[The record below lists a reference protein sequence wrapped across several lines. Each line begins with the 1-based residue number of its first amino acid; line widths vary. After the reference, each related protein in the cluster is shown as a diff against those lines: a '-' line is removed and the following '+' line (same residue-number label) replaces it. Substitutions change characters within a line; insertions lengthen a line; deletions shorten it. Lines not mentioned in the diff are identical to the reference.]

1 MDYKELYNQ
10 NKSAYYYTLYDQKSY
25 QEKYNYWATAIGLQD
40 VDGLKPSSFLIDIA
54 NRSIKGELSL
64 QEVKQKLSAYYEEKD
79 KHNTNEKEKEADIV
93 STNITTILT
102 SPDFSFSV
110 DGLLSIH
117 KYLFNE
123 VFSFAGEI
131 RTVDISKKEW
141 VLNGESVLYSP
152 AQMIIENIKYDLEE
166 ERKFSYTNLN
176 QAELVSHLSLF
187 IARLW
192 QIHPFREGNTR
203 TSVVFLIKYLNTL
216 GYSVTNDLF
225 SENSWFFRNALVRA
239 CYSDRRNGILPDFSF
254 LETFFNCLLFN
265 EKAELKNRNMK
276 ITSEKEQ
283 TGRPTDRLTLLEVLS
298 DDELSAR
305 QIMNAM
311 GLSHVPSFRKTHL
324 KPALE
329 NGLIE
334 RTIPENPNHPAQ
346 KYRLTEKG
354 KKKLSDSTS

>member
-1 MDYKELYNQ
+1 
-10 NKSAYYYTLYDQKSY
+10 
-25 QEKYNYWATAIGLQD
+25 
-40 VDGLKPSSFLIDIA
+40 
-54 NRSIKGELSL
+54 
-64 QEVKQKLSAYYEEKD
+64 
-79 KHNTNEKEKEADIV
+79 
-93 STNITTILT
+93 
-102 SPDFSFSV
+102 
-110 DGLLSIH
+110 
-117 KYLFNE
+117 
-123 VFSFAGEI
+123 
-131 RTVDISKKEW
+131 
-141 VLNGESVLYSP
+141 
-152 AQMIIENIKYDLEE
+152 MIIENIKYDLEE

-239 CYSDRRNGILPDFSF
+239 CYSDWRNGILPDFSF

-276 ITSEKEQ
+276 ITSEKEP
-283 TGRPTDRLTLLEVLS
+283 TGQPTDRLTLLEVLS

-305 QIMNAM
+305 EIMNAM

-346 KYRLTEKG
+346 KYRLTGKG
-354 KKKLSDSTS
+354 KKKLSGSTS